1 MNYSFEYIDI
11 ILLAMIAGFIF
22 LRLRGILGKRTG
34 FEGKPPAQFDK
45 ILNEAVVKKAPKQQ
59 EVFDERAQKEFLKGA
74 KIAYETIITDF
85 SDNDNKITNSKPLL
99 NKNIFNQFN
108 EALKERSSRGHHA
121 ESTFIG
127 INSAVIK
134 EHKKVENVL
143 NVTVDFIAEVITC
156 IKDKDK
162 KIISGDPE
170 KIKKI
175 YDTWVFSRNL
185 TSVNP
190 NWQLVNTLT

>member
-34 FEGKPPAQFDK
+34 FDGKSAPQFEEILKNVNIEKK
-45 ILNEAVVKKAPKQQ
+45 IKSNEI
-59 EVFDERAQKEFLKGA
+59 FDDTAQKEFLKGA

-85 SDNDNKITNSKPLL
+85 SDNDNKLTTSKPLL
-99 NKNIFNQFN
+99 SKKILDQFN
-108 EALKERSSRGHHA
+108 NALLERNEKQYSA
-121 ESTFIG
+121 EITFIG
-127 INSAVIK
+127 IESAIIK
-134 EHKKVENVL
+134 EHKQIDKILE
-143 NVTVDFIAEVITC
+143 VTVDFVAEIITC
-156 IKDKDK
+156 IRDKDK

-175 YDTWVFSRNL
+175 YDTWVFARDIS
-185 TSVNP
+185 SKNP
-190 NWQLVNTLT
+190 NWQLVDTLT

>member
-34 FEGKPPAQFDK
+34 FEGKAPPQFQEVLKNINNDNKIKKNENFDK
-45 ILNEAVVKKAPKQQ
+45 EAQN
-59 EVFDERAQKEFLKGA
+59 EFLKGA

-85 SDNDNKITNSKPLL
+85 SDDDNKLTNSKPLL
-99 NKNIFNQFN
+99 SEKIHDQFN
-108 EALKERSSRGHHA
+108 NALKDRNKRGHFA
-121 ESTFIG
+121 EITFIG
-127 INSAVIK
+127 VNSANIK
-134 EHKKVENVL
+134 KHNKANSILE
-143 NVTVDFIAEVITC
+143 VTVDFVAEVITC

-170 KIKKI
+170 KVKKI
-175 YDTWVFSRNL
+175 YDTWVFSRDTN
-185 TSVNP
+185 SNNP
-190 NWQLVNTLT
+190 NWKLVDILT

>member
-121 ESTFIG
+121 EITFIG

>member
-1 MNYSFEYIDI
+1 M
-11 ILLAMIAGFIF
+11 
-22 LRLRGILGKRTG
+22 
-34 FEGKPPAQFDK
+34 
-45 ILNEAVVKKAPKQQ
+45 
-59 EVFDERAQKEFLKGA
+59 
-74 KIAYETIITDF
+74 
-85 SDNDNKITNSKPLL
+85 L
-99 NKNIFNQFN
+99 NKEIYNQFN

-121 ESTFIG
+121 EITFIG

-143 NVTVDFIAEVITC
+143 NVTVDFMAEIITC

>member
-34 FEGKPPAQFDK
+34 FDGKSITQFEEVLKKVNNEKK
-45 ILNEAVVKKAPKQQ
+45 IKTHEI
-59 EVFDERAQKEFLKGA
+59 FDETAQKDFLKGA

-85 SDNDNKITNSKPLL
+85 SDSDNKLTNSKPLL
-99 NKNIFNQFN
+99 SKKIFDQFN
-108 EALKERSSRGHHA
+108 NALADRNQKQHSA
-121 ESTFIG
+121 EITFIG
-127 INSAVIK
+127 VESAVIK
-134 EHKKVENVL
+134 EHKQIDKILE
-143 NVTVDFIAEVITC
+143 VTVDFVAEIITC
-156 IKDKDK
+156 IRDKDK

-175 YDTWVFSRNL
+175 YDTWVFSRNIN
-185 TSVNP
+185 SKNP
-190 NWQLVNTLT
+190 NWQLIETLT